1 MWYNAKFNELV
12 DDLEAGKS
20 NIYDI
25 TGVKIHEMTRE
36 ALKDKTNHFQI
47 ETGAPEKF

>member
-1 MWYNAKFNELV
+1 MCIIDSKGKIMWYNAKFNELV

-25 TGVKIHEMTRE
+25 NGWLKFTR
-36 ALKDKTNHFQI
+36 
-47 ETGAPEKF
+47 